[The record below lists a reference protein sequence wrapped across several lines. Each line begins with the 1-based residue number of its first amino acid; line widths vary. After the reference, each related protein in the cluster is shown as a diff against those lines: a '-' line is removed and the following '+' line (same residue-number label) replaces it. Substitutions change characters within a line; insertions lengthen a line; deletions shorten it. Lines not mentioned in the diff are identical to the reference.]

1 MCVGYYNLYLPIALW
16 DGVKVVLGEGVGHYS
31 LYLPITLWVEV
42 DEDLGECVDRY
53 NLYLPIAPDDGM
65 EEVFR

>member
-1 MCVGYYNLYLPIALW
+1 M
-16 DGVKVVLGEGVGHYS
+16 
-31 LYLPITLWVEV
+31 

-53 NLYLPIAPDDGM
+53 NLYLSIAPRDGMDEDLCECVGYYNLYLPIVPKDGM